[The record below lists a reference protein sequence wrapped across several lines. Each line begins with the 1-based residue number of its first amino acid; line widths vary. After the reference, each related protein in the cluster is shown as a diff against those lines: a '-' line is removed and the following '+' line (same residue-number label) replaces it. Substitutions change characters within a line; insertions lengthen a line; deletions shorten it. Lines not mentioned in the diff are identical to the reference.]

1 VLAWCWAVV
10 LGKGWGLGGALLS
23 HVFSKMATNS
33 KATPKP
39 LQRLLQSLKPL
50 IFKGF
55 GVFLWSFGVIEICI
69 EKTGILL
76 AKIVPTGGAGRRA
89 WWGWF
94 WSQLQNSKTLDFQ
107 GFSDHLKCLIFNNL
121 SLLQKNLSSA

>member
-1 VLAWCWAVV
+1 
-10 LGKGWGLGGALLS
+10 
-23 HVFSKMATNS
+23 MR
-33 KATPKP
+33 KACEKKSEK
-39 LQRLLQSLKPL
+39 LQTFDFQ
-50 IFKGF
+50 GF
-55 GVFLWSFGVIEICI
+55 GEFLFSFSVIQKCI